1 MNNSV
6 QTPLNIGTEEGDQP
20 GQTVH
25 WSAAPPPWS
34 AAPVPNA
41 SELQPAPAPSAPELE
56 SISGDETQSP
66 SPSPPPPPQSSPP
79 PQPSPPPPPS
89 LQSENPPLPPSLH
102 RNPTP
107 PPPGEE
113 DTVVYNI
120 PLPNQVVSIRLPRS
134 VGHPQVEVIYRND
147 KVRDSLCLLHSII
160 PKTMHMTNLIMHS
173 ENCPHELFPKFYSIR
188 YIARQ
193 LEVVIPTLIDSVNLN
208 DENAYILAINAYD
221 QLQKM
226 FINLHTAITNIYR
239 ESRGMN

>member
-56 SISGDETQSP
+56 PISGDESP
-66 SPSPPPPPQSSPP
+66 SPSPPPSPP
-79 PQPSPPPPPS
+79 SPPPPPPS
-89 LQSENPPLPPSLH
+89 LQSRNPPPPPSLH

-113 DTVVYNI
+113 EIVVYNI
-120 PLPNQVVSIRLPRS
+120 PLPNQVITIRLPRS
-134 VGHPQVEVIYRND
+134 VGHPQVEVIHRGD
-147 KVRDSLCLLHSII
+147 KGSGRSW
-160 PKTMHMTNLIMHS
+160 
-173 ENCPHELFPKFYSIR
+173 F
-188 YIARQ
+188 IA
-193 LEVVIPTLIDSVNLN
+193 LN
-208 DENAYILAINAYD
+208 Y
-221 QLQKM
+221 
-226 FINLHTAITNIYR
+226 T
-239 ESRGMN
+239 